1 MHLKPVVF
9 VVAVASMAAG
19 TAQADIRLSAGI
31 NDFGYRLIDLRPD
44 DGMAPSID
52 FGNSS
57 YYIKLSTA
65 EGPYAG
71 FRDNQMTGS
80 VATKIGLLEENLSIT
95 RSVTSGRSD
104 AEFGISG
111 ALSSHSFDWFM
122 RGNAITSRGNAIQA
136 SLVQLEA
143 VSGQP
148 GLYWSMT
155 VAPYTQVV
163 WSGTFTL
170 EAAQTQ
176 GKRGA
181 RYEDM
186 NLSGGLTLL
195 DEHREII
202 DGLSNFISIPRGSV
216 DSQRKVSEI
225 DMIFSNDSATTRHI
239 LLEGSLSG
247 MGQAFFPVPEP
258 GTVGMMLSG
267 MGVLAGVVCRRRR
280 QA

>member
-1 MHLKPVVF
+1 MQFKLGAF
-9 VVAVASMAAG
+9 AVAVAGMAAG
-19 TAQADIRLSAGI
+19 TAQADIRLSASI
-31 NDFGYRLIDLRPD
+31 DDFGYRLIDLRPSD
-44 DGMAPSID
+44 DIAPSIN

-57 YYIKLSTA
+57 YYIKLSA
-65 EGPYAG
+65 SEGPYAG
-71 FRDNQMTGS
+71 FRDNQMKSS
-80 VATKIGLLEENLSIT
+80 VATKIGLLPENLSIT

-111 ALSSHSFDWFM
+111 ALSNHSFDWFM
-122 RGNAITSRGNAIQA
+122 RGNAVTSRSNAIQA

-163 WSGTFTL
+163 WNGTFTL

-181 RYEDM
+181 RYEDL
-186 NLSGGLTLL
+186 NLSGGLALL
-195 DEHREII
+195 DENREII
-202 DGLSNFISIPRGSV
+202 DGLSNFISIPRGTV
-216 DSQRKVSEI
+216 DSQRKFSEI
-225 DMIFSNDSATTRHI
+225 DMVFSNNSAATRHI

-247 MGQAFFPVPEP
+247 AGQAFFPVPEP
-258 GTVGMMLSG
+258 GTIGMMLGG
-267 MGVLAGVVCRRRR
+267 MGVLAGVVGRRRR